1 MLEIANSV
9 LSGSIVEL
17 SLAVAV
23 MSALLITVWNGL
35 WIRQQIKRQRMINR
49 RLREDNRALSRS
61 AVGMGHKV
69 METERKLN
77 EALKKQFAMMNGQP
91 EHPSYDQASKLI
103 AMGATEKDLVTSCGF
118 SLAEAELLLSLNRQS
133 KQVSAVH

>member
-1 MLEIANSV
+1 
-9 LSGSIVEL
+9 
-17 SLAVAV
+17 
-23 MSALLITVWNGL
+23 
-35 WIRQQIKRQRMINR
+35 
-49 RLREDNRALSRS
+49 
-61 AVGMGHKV
+61 VGMGHKV

-77 EALKKQFAMMNGQP
+77 EALKKQFTMMNGQP

>member
-1 MLEIANSV
+1 MLEIVNSV
-9 LSGSIVEL
+9 LSGSILEL
-17 SLAVAV
+17 CLTVAV

-35 WIRQQIKRQRMINR
+35 WIRQQIKRQRVINR

-77 EALKKQFAMMNGQP
+77 EALKKQLAMINSQP

-103 AMGATEKDLVTSCGF
+103 AMGATEKDLVSSCGF

-133 KQVSAVH
+133 KRVGAVH